1 MLTDE
6 QLNEYRL
13 NGTKVRVI
21 RDNSEA
27 NDVKGIIVAWNEEEM
42 IIRKQ
47 NRRVV
52 KLSRKYP
59 VVPAD
64 AERPQLF

>member
-1 MLTDE
+1 MIGEE

-21 RDNSEA
+21 RDNAEA
-27 NDVKGIIVAWNEEEM
+27 NDVLGVVVAWNDEEM

-52 KLSRKYP
+52 KLPRKYT
-59 VVPAD
+59 VIPAD
-64 AERPQLF
+64 AERPEVF

>member
-1 MLTDE
+1 MLSDE
-6 QLNEYRL
+6 ELNDYRL

-27 NDVKGIIVAWNEEEM
+27 NDVKGIIVAWNDESL

-47 NRRVV
+47 NRHVV
-52 KLSRKYP
+52 ELPRHYIVQP
-59 VVPAD
+59 M
-64 AERPQLF
+64 AEERRSVY

>member
-27 NDVKGIIVAWNEEEM
+27 NDFKGIIVAWNEEEM